1 MKKITKEEWL
11 EILFYV
17 FILGIWLVW
26 AWILPFNE
34 GPDEYMRSRIVE
46 YIVEYGKLPTGYQQE
61 IMDYSWGFTYG
72 FRPILPQ
79 IVEALFV
86 RVGMLFTSDA
96 FSLLF
101 AGRLS
106 SVLCGLIFAG
116 YVRAIAKKVFD
127 RNKIQWLFTLL
138 TICLPQAAFL
148 FTYLNCDS
156 MALMACAMILWYLLK
171 GMEDEF
177 SISTC
182 LKLSVSFS
190 ICILSYYNAYGFL
203 ITGVLVFFGYYLEK
217 SRRGERRWKE
227 FWKKGLLILGV
238 TLILSGWWF
247 VRNYFL
253 YDGDILGLR
262 TQDEYAEKYA
272 MDILKPSN
280 RQTYRNQG
288 RSMLYMLFCS
298 DWVISVAKS
307 FIGVLGPLWYALRW
321 WMYAGYGLIFAA
333 GFAGI
338 LVEAAGRFRRR
349 KELPA
354 LGYSRIFWHLGL
366 LVAIIVPNV
375 LNFWYSYATD
385 YQPQGRYSMP
395 MLIPFMYYITRG
407 LYNWLK
413 WIGKKAGAA
422 VRRIFSVGTVLVC
435 LWIAGCALFCVV
447 KIMWPAYKD
456 VEDKS
461 VVKVYT
467 MEELYGEDWEER
479 IEQEGSN

>member
-1 MKKITKEEWL
+1 MKKRTREAWPEV
-11 EILFYV
+11 LFYI
-17 FILGIWLVW
+17 FILGIWLAW

-34 GPDEYMRSRIVE
+34 GPDEYMRSRIVD

-61 IMDYSWGFTYG
+61 IMDYSWGFTYA

-86 RVGMLFTSDA
+86 RVGMLFTTDA
-96 FSLLF
+96 FLLLF
-101 AGRLS
+101 SGRLS
-106 SVLCGLIFAG
+106 SVLFGLIFAG
-116 YVRAIAKKVFD
+116 YVRAIAKKLFHGSG
-127 RNKIQWLFTLL
+127 IQWLFTLL
-138 TICLPQAAFL
+138 TVCLPQAAFL

-156 MALMACAMILWYLLK
+156 MALMACAMILWYLIRGL
-171 GMEDEF
+171 EDDF

-182 LKLSVSFS
+182 FKLSVSFS

-217 SRRGERRWKE
+217 HRKGEGRWKD
-227 FWKKGLLILGV
+227 FWKKGCLILGV
-238 TLILSGWWF
+238 TLLLSGWWF

-262 TQDEYAEKYA
+262 TQDEYAQKYA

-280 RQTYRNQG
+280 RQTYLNQG
-288 RSMLYMLFCS
+288 YSMLYMLFCS
-298 DWVISVAKS
+298 DWAFSVAKS
-307 FIGVLGPLWYALRW
+307 FIGVLGPLWYSLRW
-321 WMYAGYGLIFAA
+321 WMYAGYAMIFVA
-333 GFAGI
+333 GTVGVLAEFAGS
-338 LVEAAGRFRRR
+338 LRR
-349 KELPA
+349 KGQRPPWKW
-354 LGYSRIFWHLGL
+354 SRIFWHLGL
-366 LVAIIVPNV
+366 LVAMIVPNV

-395 MLIPFMYYITRG
+395 MLLPFMYYITRG
-407 LYNWLK
+407 LDNWLK
-413 WIGKKAGAA
+413 WMKSRAGAA
-422 VRRIFSVGTVLVC
+422 IRRLLSVGVVLVC

-467 MEELYGEDWEER
+467 MEDFYGEDWEER
-479 IEQEGSN
+479 IEE

>member
-1 MKKITKEEWL
+1 MKKITKEQWL
-11 EILFYV
+11 EILFYA

-86 RVGMLFTSDA
+86 RAGMLVTSDT

-106 SVLCGLIFAG
+106 SVLFGLVFAG
-116 YVRAIAKKVFD
+116 YVRAISKRLFT
-127 RNKIQWLFTLL
+127 RRKIQWLFTLL
-138 TICLPQAAFL
+138 TVCLPQAAFL

-156 MALMACAMILWYLLK
+156 MALMATAMIMWYLLK
-171 GMEDEF
+171 GVEDSF

-203 ITGVLVFFGYYLEK
+203 ITSVLVFFGFYLQK
-217 SRRGERRWKE
+217 SRQGEACWKE
-227 FWKKGLLILGV
+227 FWKKGFLILGV
-238 TLILSGWWF
+238 TLLLSGWWF

-262 TQDEYAEKYA
+262 TQDEYAEQYA

-280 RQTYRNQG
+280 RQTYKNQG
-288 RSMLYMLFCS
+288 HSMLYMLFCS
-298 DWVISVAKS
+298 DWAVSVVKS

-321 WMYAGYGLIFAA
+321 WMYAGYGMMFVAGLAGMAA
-333 GFAGI
+333 ET
-338 LVEAAGRFRRR
+338 VGRFRSRR
-349 KELPA
+349 RGTAPDYQRL
-354 LGYSRIFWHLGL
+354 FWHLGL
-366 LVAIIVPNV
+366 VIAVIVPNV

-395 MLIPFMYYITRG
+395 MLIPFMYYIARG
-407 LYNWLK
+407 LSFWLK
-413 WIGKKAGAA
+413 WIGERTGA
-422 VRRIFSVGTVLVC
+422 VIRRILSVGTVLVC
-435 LWIAGCALFCVV
+435 LWIAGCALFSVV

-479 IEQEGSN
+479 VGTE

>member
-1 MKKITKEEWL
+1 MKKITKEKWL
-11 EILFYV
+11 EILFFA
-17 FILGIWLVW
+17 FILLIWLSW

-79 IVEALFV
+79 IAEALFV
-86 RVGMLFTSDA
+86 RAAMLFTSDA

-101 AGRLS
+101 AGRLC
-106 SVLCGLIFAG
+106 SVLCGLVFAG
-116 YVRAIAKKVFD
+116 YVRAIARKLFGRPAV
-127 RNKIQWLFTLL
+127 QWLFTFL
-138 TICLPQAAFL
+138 TVCLPQAAFL

-156 MALMACAMILWYLLK
+156 MALMATAMIVWYLLR
-171 GMEDEF
+171 GMEDGF
-177 SISTC
+177 SVPTC
-182 LKLSVSFS
+182 LKLAVSFS

-203 ITGVLVFFGYYLEK
+203 ITGAVVFFGYYLEK
-217 SRRGERRWKE
+217 NRRGEHCWKE
-227 FWKKGLLILGV
+227 FWKKGILILAV
-238 TLILSGWWF
+238 VLILSGWWF

-253 YDGDILGLR
+253 YDGDILGLK
-262 TQDEYAEKYA
+262 TQNEYAEQYA

-280 RQTYRNQG
+280 RQTYQNQG
-288 RSMLYMLFCS
+288 HSMLYMLFRS
-298 DWVISVAKS
+298 DFVISVIKS

-321 WMYAGYGLIFAA
+321 WMYAGYGMIFAA
-333 GFAGI
+333 GIIGLLA
-338 LVEAAGRFRRR
+338 EAAGRIRRR
-349 KELPA
+349 KRGTAADCRKL
-354 LGYSRIFWHLGL
+354 FWHLGL
-366 LVAIIVPNV
+366 LIAVIVPNV

-407 LYNWLK
+407 LYDLLR
-413 WIGKKAGAA
+413 WIGQCAGAVIRKILA
-422 VRRIFSVGTVLVC
+422 VGTVLVC

-479 IEQEGSN
+479 IEQ